1 VSDPI
6 SAACGHLEE
15 ISEVPAPG
23 AECPECVAIGSTWF
37 HLRQCLTCGTVGCC
51 DQSPKKHATRHFRA
65 ERHPIMRSA
74 EAGESWARC
83 YVDRIYV
90 GGSDL

>member
-1 VSDPI
+1 VTETIP
-6 SAACGHLEE
+6 AGCGHLDEMRD
-15 ISEVPAPG
+15 VPAAA
-23 AECPECVAIGSTWF
+23 AECPECVAIGSTWV
-37 HLRQCLTCGTVGCC
+37 HLRQCLTCGRVGCC

-74 EAGESWARC
+74 EPGEDWAWC
-83 YVDRIYV
+83 YVDRLYV